1 MTLVIKKSEV
11 GWLIYKIRKSTRTR
25 LRIAPLKKLEEA
37 RAIAVLGL
45 LACNEV
51 TRIRYKD

>member
-25 LRIAPLKKLEEA
+25 LRIAPLKTLEEA